1 MTKRH
6 PSTSVTTRQ
15 KPTRDPE
22 LDAELRRVLKDLQS
36 KVMKSPALNGGFDTL
51 MLKIE
56 GIEKGQDHLV
66 DRVDSIY
73 EAVYNPDTGLFSR
86 LKSVEQ
92 WRGVE
97 EKTADKEQQVNV
109 EQNEI
114 VRVHAAQL
122 KDLSRFK
129 DRTSAIV
136 KWVVITLATGG
147 TGLLGKLAYDLAT
160 RHIQFI

>member
-1 MTKRH
+1 MLKRH
-6 PSTSVTTRQ
+6 PSTSTTTRQ
-15 KPTRDPE
+15 KSARDHE
-22 LDAELRRVLKDLQS
+22 LEVELRRVLKDLRA

-66 DRVDSIY
+66 DRVDSIH

-97 EKTADKEQQVNV
+97 EKTVDKEQQVNV

-114 VRVHAAQL
+114 VRVHADQL
-122 KDLSRFK
+122 KELGKFK
-129 DRTSAIV
+129 ERATAIA
-136 KWVVITLATGG
+136 KWIVITLATGG
-147 TGLLGKLAYDLAT
+147 AGLLGKLAYDFAT
-160 RHIQFI
+160 HHIQFI